1 MSWSLKASISA
12 KLPADAETGSHAQP
26 LSKSL

>member
-1 MSWSLKASISA
+1 MHRSLKVSIYD